1 MCPSSRRRLSDASP
15 PCPPLLPSALLNLL
29 TVSTVP
35 SSPGRRPPS
44 TPPGPRI
51 TSLRRFYLPTFLS
64 LQARRAP
71 GPRPHT
77 LPVAHSTSFT
87 DASGALLT
95 ITSPAIGRR
104 IDKVEISSFSPCSD
118 SCLAISRPMVRWG
131 EAPHLPIHTF
141 LVCQSSFATARDQH
155 LLSHKTP
162 LILMTTTLF
171 WRSNKGREQIIRS
184 NLHTPPVGAANPADL
199 PLPAVAA
206 ETIDARCLFKV
217 IPRSWE

>member
-1 MCPSSRRRLSDASP
+1 MHHLPALPSP
-15 PCPPLLPSALLNLL
+15 PVRPPKFTYRIYRAN
-29 TVSTVP
+29 
-35 SSPGRRPPS
+35 SPGRRPPS

-51 TSLRRFYLPTFLS
+51 TSPRRFYLPTFLS

-95 ITSPAIGRR
+95 ITPPAIGRR

-131 EAPHLPIHTF
+131 EAPHLPHSHISRVSI
-141 LVCQSSFATARDQH
+141 LVRDGSRPALAQPQEAFNPDDDDFV
-155 LLSHKTP
+155 LEKQQ
-162 LILMTTTLF
+162 
-171 WRSNKGREQIIRS
+171 RS
-184 NLHTPPVGAANPADL
+184 
-199 PLPAVAA
+199 
-206 ETIDARCLFKV
+206 
-217 IPRSWE
+217 